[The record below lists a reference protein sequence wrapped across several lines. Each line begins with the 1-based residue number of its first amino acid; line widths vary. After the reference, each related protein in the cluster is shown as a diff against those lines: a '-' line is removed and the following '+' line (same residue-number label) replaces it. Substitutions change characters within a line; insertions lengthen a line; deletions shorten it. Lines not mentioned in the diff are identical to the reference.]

1 SRYKLDKDWQKDW
14 CMKEM
19 AELWRTSKSR
29 LVSKL
34 NKLPND
40 EQRLQLKPHNIKSE
54 AEWRAF
60 VQEKTS
66 EKFQERSN
74 KFREIRKNQ
83 LPHTCSPRG
92 FAQTIDDMNRDSS
105 KPVTWVNFYTSE
117 KFERSGKNKINRSK
131 TKYTSLHGTKTY
143 SATRYAK
150 RNPETQQWL
159 GVIDSFKTFH
169 TDKKGRWVNEAAAQD
184 F

>member
-1 SRYKLDKDWQKDW
+1 MRFIVPYTINDWRKIPKEMKDDLWARIQVKELKIVFLAFFKFVIFRTSLMFVFIALQSRYKLDKDWQKDW

-19 AELWRTSKSR
+19 AELWRASKSR

-66 EKFQERSN
+66 EKFQ
-74 KFREIRKNQ
+74 
-83 LPHTCSPRG
+83 
-92 FAQTIDDMNRDSS
+92 
-105 KPVTWVNFYTSE
+105 V
-117 KFERSGKNKINRSK
+117 
-131 TKYTSLHGTKTY
+131 
-143 SATRYAK
+143 
-150 RNPETQQWL
+150 
-159 GVIDSFKTFH
+159 
-169 TDKKGRWVNEAAAQD
+169 
-184 F
+184 